1 MLLILY
7 FIYIYTLF
15 FWLSF
20 LECVVCVK
28 YNGYCEPHPSLLL
41 PPCPIL
47 NNVQTHLIQRRKMTK
62 VAAAIMVVMVT
73 AIIIIIIISLM
84 LTAIAMKQTM
94 SGWARI

>member
-1 MLLILY
+1 MFY
-7 FIYIYTLF
+7 IYIYTLF
-15 FWLSF
+15 FQLSF
-20 LECVVCVK
+20 LECAVCVK
-28 YNGYCEPHPSLLL
+28 YNGYSEPHPSLLL

-62 VAAAIMVVMVT
+62 VAAAIMVVVVT
-73 AIIIIIIISLM
+73 AIIIIIISPM